1 MPATVQM
8 YDPEMS
14 DSVWDYDTSS
24 WVDEPLVLLYD
35 GKCRVQPIRGT
46 SSVNQNSNDSTVQ
59 SVLISIPI
67 GVGKT
72 LDLRPKHRARVT
84 SAPLNPTVTKYVYV
98 MQEVVDS
105 SNPLERTFVFRVNQ
119 EQVEEGP

>member
-1 MPATVQM
+1 MPATVVI
-8 YDPEMS
+8 YDPEVS
-14 DSVWDYDTSS
+14 EAEYDYDTGT
-24 WVDEPLVLLYD
+24 WVGGTVDAVYT
-35 GKCRVQPIRGT
+35 GKARVQPIRGT
-46 SSVNQNSNDSTVQ
+46 SSVNQNANDTTVQ

-67 GVGKT
+67 GIGKN

-119 EQVEEGP
+119 EQIEETT